1 MQVIVGRIGRPH
13 GIRGEVGVEVRTDEP
28 DRRFAVGARV
38 LTDTV
43 PARTLTVT
51 SARWHG
57 GRLLVGLAGVPDRT
71 AAEALRNVVVLSE
84 VDDEEKPADPDEF
97 YDRDLVGLTVRDET
111 GAEVGSVATV
121 VHLPAQDLLEV
132 ARADGRTALVP
143 LVADLVPTVDVAG
156 GFLVVA
162 DRPGLL
168 DPDAADAADSGRA
181 PR

>member
-28 DRRFAVGARV
+28 DRRFAVGATV
-38 LTDTV
+38 LTDTT

-51 SARWHG
+51 SVRWHS
-57 GRLLVGLAGVPDRT
+57 GRLLVGLEGVSDRT

-84 VDDEEKPADPDEF
+84 VDEDEQPDDPEEF
-97 YDRDLVGLTVRDET
+97 YDRDLVGLAVRDEA
-111 GAEVGSVATV
+111 GAEVGSVAAV
-121 VHLPAQDLLEV
+121 LHLPAQDLLEV
-132 ARADGRTALVP
+132 SRPDGRTVLVP
-143 LVADLVPTVDVAG
+143 LVADLVPTVDLGA

-168 DPDAADAADSGRA
+168 DPEAAEADDSGQA